1 MRDHYDLSKMK
12 RSKNPYARFLKR
24 TITIRLD
31 PETIEYFKAL
41 AERTGLPY
49 QSLINLYLRDCAARR
64 KKLSMQ
70 WAPVGVVRERRG
82 SYGVGS
88 ETGSSRKRADKRKT
102 SRPRR
107 TANSR

>member
-1 MRDHYDLSKMK
+1 MYTMRDHYDLSKMK
-12 RSKNPYARFLKR
+12 QSKNPYARFLKK

-70 WAPVGVVRERRG
+70 WASVGEVREAMK
-82 SYGVGS
+82 SYTARS
-88 ETGSSRKRADKRKT
+88 GSSPPRKRAAKKKGK
-102 SRPRR
+102 
-107 TANSR
+107 N